1 MLVSD
6 FKNGQITSVNNAE
19 KSLGDIVYLS
29 KQLPGNFPLDPP
41 AALSLVSK
49 DCIDM
54 LLSVS
59 RAPILHLAMVQ
70 PMTRYTPTLYSMPG
84 TRYAVHSLPA
94 TSCTR
99 DSSLGLVGM
108 QMVVLG

>member
-1 MLVSD
+1 MRMLVSD

-29 KQLPGNFPLDPP
+29 KQLPGNFPLDSP
-41 AALSLVSK
+41 AALSLVSE

-59 RAPILHLAMVQ
+59 WAPVSWVSTVCVFI
-70 PMTRYTPTLYSMPG
+70 R
-84 TRYAVHSLPA
+84 
-94 TSCTR
+94 
-99 DSSLGLVGM
+99 
-108 QMVVLG
+108 

>member
-1 MLVSD
+1 MSCVRMLDSD

-41 AALSLVSK
+41 AALSLVSE

-70 PMTRYTPTLYSMPG
+70 PRARYTPTLHSYA
-84 TRYAVHSLPA
+84 RYQVCRA
-94 TSCTR
+94 
-99 DSSLGLVGM
+99 
-108 QMVVLG
+108 